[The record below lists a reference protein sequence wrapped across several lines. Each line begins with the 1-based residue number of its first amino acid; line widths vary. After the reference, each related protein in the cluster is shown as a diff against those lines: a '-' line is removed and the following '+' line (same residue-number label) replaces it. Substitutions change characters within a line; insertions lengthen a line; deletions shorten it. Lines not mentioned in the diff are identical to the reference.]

1 MVIEA
6 CEYRN
11 AFLNYKPDIAIITNI
26 DPDHLDFF
34 KTEEAYYAS
43 FERFM
48 AQSRCVVMLG
58 EEYSRFRARMK
69 NVGDENTLVL
79 IHSDTFEVIG
89 ADFGVLVAGT
99 YTFSLPELL
108 VPGGHIRL
116 DASLAYVTSQLLEID
131 PDIAKESLKKYPGS
145 WRRMEVIKKTNNNN
159 LLISDYG
166 HHPTEIIATL

>member
-1 MVIEA
+1 MIEA

-34 KTEEAYYAS
+34 KTDEAYYAA

-48 AQSRCVVMLG
+48 AQSHCVVMLTS
-58 EEYSRFRARMK
+58 EYQRFRALTQL
-69 NVGDENTLVL
+69 VTLPETLVL
-79 IHSDTFEVIG
+79 VDTDAFEVIG
-89 ADFGVLVAGT
+89 KTYGALVAGKYT
-99 YTFSLPELL
+99 YQLPSLL

-116 DASLAYVTSQLLEID
+116 DASLAYATSQLLNIE
-131 PDIAKESLKKYPGS
+131 PGVAQNSLQNYPGS
-145 WRRMEVIKKTNNNN
+145 WRRMEIVKNTPNNNT
-159 LLISDYG
+159 LISDYG